1 MVEVFDIDPRAL
13 TRMSKEIYP
22 QRYGRWDKSIKL
34 LKEKPNSFFEEDLI
48 LIGGGHANLQVLKS
62 FIMRPIKGL
71 RVTLISDV
79 YETPYSGMLPGFLE
93 NIYNLDDIFFDLY
106 KICHQGQ
113 FRFIKSSV
121 TGIKASQNLIE
132 FKEYY
137 FYSLYFLF
145 LLFLSFY
152 NQNLPHRCWPY
163 LI

>member
-1 MVEVFDIDPRAL
+1 M
-13 TRMSKEIYP
+13 K
-22 QRYGRWDKSIKL
+22 K
-34 LKEKPNSFFEEDLI
+34 DLI

-62 FIMRPIKGL
+62 FILKPLKGL
-71 RVTLISDV
+71 RITLISNV

-132 FKEYY
+132 FKDRPPLHFNY
-137 FYSLYFLF
+137 
-145 LLFLSFY
+145 LSINIGIGSNKSNIINSDRY
-152 NQNLPHRCWPY
+152 ALTLKPISQINY
-163 LI
+163 IEITKT